1 MPFYQVKDKYIFLHL
16 DKYKKLNDIALKDK
30 SDDWRF
36 SSHIKG
42 REECKD
48 AEKIRYKTI
57 NKLFKESKYDDFYKE
72 WIYFDLQENKDIL
85 EDLPYLLYDYG
96 CINKLFS
103 YREIHEDT
111 MQTFFPDL
119 YYDKDCQY
127 ELALFSKGG
136 LFKKQEKVFSTIIDT
151 RDIISV
157 KGELNDFT
165 INMKNKSLH
174 FGKTISVM

>member
-1 MPFYQVKDKYIFLHL
+1 MPFYQVKDKYVFLYL
-16 DKYKKLNDIALKDK
+16 SNYNKLNDIALKDK
-30 SDDWRF
+30 EPSWTF
-36 SSHIKG
+36 SSKIKG
-42 REECKD
+42 RKENIEAKKLR
-48 AEKIRYKTI
+48 EKTI
-57 NKLFKESKYDDFYKE
+57 NHIYKNSPYDQFYKE
-72 WIYFDLQENKDIL
+72 WIYFDLQNHKDIL

-103 YREIHEDT
+103 YREIHDDT

-136 LFKKQEKVFSTIIDT
+136 LFKKQEKIFSTIIDI
-151 RDIISV
+151 REIVSI

-165 INMKNKSLH
+165 IEVRDKTLH
-174 FGKTISVM
+174 FGMTITIS